1 LRDIGGFLRLW
12 LLHMQ
17 MGSRALITL
26 RHSLAHFDQICIVL
40 GLILVN
46 PEWSWFLK
54 RQIVH
59 FQIWNHIW
67 IPIWELY
74 TSSLLWEKMCSPWAP
89 FSQLRVILGPIL
101 TSLERRLFG
110 ISGIM
115 GLKIY
120 INFFIP
126 FWEIYVG
133 SRALAMLRHS
143 FAHFDQ
149 IHIVLGL
156 ILVNLEW
163 RWFLKRKILHLQ
175 IWNHIWIPFWEL
187 YTWSWLR
194 AKMCSSWAPF
204 YQLRVILGPSL
215 TRPEWRL
222 FGRSWI
228 MGLKIQNIF
237 LIPIWEMQ
245 VGSRAL
251 VTLRHSFA
259 HFDQIRI
266 VLGSILV
273 NPKWRWFLK
282 RKILHLQIWNHI
294 WRPIWELYT
303 SSRLWEK
310 TCSSWAPFS

>member
-40 GLILVN
+40 GLILAN

-59 FQIWNHIW
+59 FQIRNHIW
-67 IPIWELY
+67 LPIWELC

-115 GLKIY
+115 DLKIY
-120 INFFIP
+120 INFFIH

-133 SRALAMLRHS
+133 SRALTMLRHS

-175 IWNHIWIPFWEL
+175 IWNHIWIPF
-187 YTWSWLR
+187 
-194 AKMCSSWAPF
+194 
-204 YQLRVILGPSL
+204 
-215 TRPEWRL
+215 
-222 FGRSWI
+222 
-228 MGLKIQNIF
+228 
-237 LIPIWEMQ
+237 
-245 VGSRAL
+245 
-251 VTLRHSFA
+251 
-259 HFDQIRI
+259 
-266 VLGSILV
+266 
-273 NPKWRWFLK
+273 
-282 RKILHLQIWNHI
+282 
-294 WRPIWELYT
+294 
-303 SSRLWEK
+303 
-310 TCSSWAPFS
+310 